1 MEITIELDGEAKTVK
16 LSLFDETFLKEYDQ
30 IDLIDD
36 EEEKERRYALTGNVE
51 RALQAYYD
59 SIREYEFGLHYKKLE
74 QRGAVFTMM
83 NRIHTAKIK
92 ARWSRLFAYTVS
104 SEDKQTI
111 HYDQFRWHIFSYER
125 VACLT
130 GDAARR
136 AFDGCKKD
144 RAFQWL
150 SQSEGD
156 QLRQYHHHQNAEEHH
171 VCGHPAQWGNAL

>member
-74 QRGAVFTMM
+74 QRGAVFTIPI
-83 NRIHTAKIK
+83 RCGPSTLPWSRPTAK
-92 ARWSRLFAYTVS
+92 AAASFWRMPQGCMQATSP
-104 SEDKQTI
+104 
-111 HYDQFRWHIFSYER
+111 
-125 VACLT
+125 LT
-130 GDAARR
+130 MR
-136 AFDGCKKD
+136 
-144 RAFQWL
+144 
-150 SQSEGD
+150 
-156 QLRQYHHHQNAEEHH
+156 
-171 VCGHPAQWGNAL
+171 